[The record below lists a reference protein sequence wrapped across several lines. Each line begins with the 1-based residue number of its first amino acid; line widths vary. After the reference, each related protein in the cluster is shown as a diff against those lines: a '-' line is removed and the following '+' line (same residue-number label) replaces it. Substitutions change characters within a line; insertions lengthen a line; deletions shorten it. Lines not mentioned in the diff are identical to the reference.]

1 MNTLMSLQLLGP
13 LIFGLVLLATGFVS
27 GRILERRHYQRIIEA
42 ETRPGQVMVFSE
54 RLPPPELT
62 PPQTQLVMG
71 SVVVSVDYF
80 KRFIAA
86 LRLLVGGRLNSYE
99 SLIDRARREALLRLR
114 EEAAALGADRV
125 FNIKFETAAIA
136 GRGRENSVGSLEVL
150 AYGTALIPPR

>member
-27 GRILERRHYQRIIEA
+27 SRILERRHYQRIIEA

-54 RLPPPELT
+54 RLPPPEL
-62 PPQTQLVMG
+62 
-71 SVVVSVDYF
+71 
-80 KRFIAA
+80 AA

>member
-99 SLIDRARREALLRLR
+99 SLIDRARREALLRL
-114 EEAAALGADRV
+114 
-125 FNIKFETAAIA
+125 
-136 GRGRENSVGSLEVL
+136 
-150 AYGTALIPPR
+150 